1 MNSATSAVASA
12 PLTRRVRQPI
22 IREHPAVLSDIYE
35 GETNI
40 VVWQRQLDADLVEA
54 ASVLLQSHPKLQV
67 SMVVTPDNVLNTL
80 CSLHEMNHETNQVLI
95 NDIEN
100 LVGMFCCL
108 FDLKQVGLRLSV
120 LDRAM
125 CPRFHVDR
133 VPCRLVTTYL
143 GIATDWLAHSDVDR
157 TKLGIPNHG
166 KTDLE
171 LGLYESEKSIRQ
183 LNAGDVALLKG
194 ELWEGNEGAGLVHRS
209 PQVENGT
216 HRLLLTLDFI
226 DE

>member
-1 MNSATSAVASA
+1 MKSATSAVTAA
-12 PLTRRVRQPI
+12 PATRTVRHPI
-22 IREHPAVLSDIYE
+22 IGKRQAVFSNIYQD
-35 GETNI
+35 ETNI
-40 VVWQRQLDADLVEA
+40 VIWQRQLDADLVEA
-54 ASVLLQSHPKLQV
+54 ASVLLQSHPKLQA

-80 CSLHEMNHETNQVLI
+80 CSIHEMNHETNQVLI
-95 NDIEN
+95 KDIEN

-133 VPCRLVTTYL
+133 VPCRLITTYL
-143 GIATDWLAHSDVDR
+143 GIATDWLAHSDIDR

-209 PQVENGT
+209 PQIENGAY
-216 HRLLLTLDFI
+216 RLLLTLDFI